1 MLMTI
6 LDKNFKTLTDGTK
19 ISEAGIKANE
29 EYYKNLMA
37 KAQQDLDTNKKNLD
51 EVLMYKHLNVKS
63 S

>member
-1 MLMTI
+1 MTI

-29 EYYKNLMA
+29 EYYKNLIA
-37 KAQQDLDTNKKNLD
+37 KAQQNLDTNKKNLD
-51 EVLMYKHLNVKS
+51 EVLMYKHLNEKS

>member
-1 MLMTI
+1 MTI

-37 KAQQDLDTNKKNLD
+37 KAQQDLDINKKNLD

>member
-37 KAQQDLDTNKKNLD
+37 KAQQDLDINKKNLD

>member
-29 EYYKNLMA
+29 EYYKNLMS
-37 KAQQDLDTNKKNLD
+37 KAQQDLDINKKNLD